1 MPQQER
7 TLFHVID
14 NIEIS
19 SMDDSS
25 RFDWFDSVKI
35 VPLETMAS
43 KVISVID
50 QGRSTKNQ
58 SISQIR
64 THQET
69 ELHVVNRLLS
79 ALYQSYFTMP
89 VGTFKVSIPTSSKS
103 YSKTVDARLPLG
115 SPYRPVR
122 RVLEALKKLDWVEY
136 YPGNTY
142 KGVTRICASNELA
155 RQFENIG
162 LQWSPQIPKDP
173 SSLVILRD
181 RIRPDSKEKIDLPV
195 PCTPEVLA
203 SREFLFRY
211 NSFLIDHCVA
221 LDLTDAQLQVL
232 AGLVTDFKLA
242 LTRKQIRR
250 IFSRG
255 STSKGGRLYN
265 GWWQGVPSLYRPHIT
280 IDGYRTTEIDYS
292 SMALRIIYA
301 EQGLQVQ
308 SDGDLYDIGLPDW
321 TGSGDPRRKL
331 IKEYINALLNDESG
345 RYHLNLEDQQKLGI
359 SRKELLRLVKN
370 KHAAI
375 EHLFYSGVGLDAQF
389 VDSEIAIKVL
399 KNLMDQDILAL
410 PIHDSFIVRTG
421 FRADLFDAMN
431 AAFSEVTKTQTSLD
445 ETGPSLREL
454 FGLKLSETDI
464 EDRSSV
470 ITLDKGFDHLLQYP
484 RGLMHKFVT
493 SWRQQRR

>member
-58 SISQIR
+58 SLSQIKV
-64 THQET
+64 QQAT
-69 ELHVVNRLLS
+69 ELSVANRLFS

-103 YSKTVDARLPLG
+103 YSRAGGDRLPLG
-115 SPYRPVR
+115 FSYRPVR
-122 RVLEALKKLDWVEY
+122 RVLDALRNLDWIEY
-136 YPGNTY
+136 HPGNTY
-142 KGVTRICASNELA
+142 KGVTRICASVKLA
-155 RQFENIG
+155 RRFENIG
-162 LQWSPQIPKDP
+162 LKWSLQIPKDP
-173 SSLVILRD
+173 LSLVVLRD
-181 RIRPDSKEKIDLPV
+181 RVGPNSKEKVDLPV

-203 SREFLFRY
+203 SREFLFSY
-211 NSFLIDHCVA
+211 NSFLVEHCVA

-232 AGLVTDFKLA
+232 AGLRTDFNLA
-242 LTRKQIRR
+242 VTRTQIRR

-255 STSKGGRLYN
+255 STNKGGRLYN
-265 GWWQGVPSLYRPHIT
+265 GWWQGVPGLYRPHIT
-280 IDGYRTTEIDYS
+280 INGYRTTEVDYS

-301 EQGLQVQ
+301 EQGLQVP
-308 SDGDLYDIGLPDW
+308 SDSDLYDIGLSQW
-321 TGSGDPRRKL
+321 TGSVDPRRKI
-331 IKEYINALLNDESG
+331 IKEYVNAVLNDESG
-345 RYHLNLEDQQKLGI
+345 RYRLSPNQQQELGV
-359 SRKELLRLVKN
+359 SQKELLRLVRE
-370 KHAAI
+370 KHRAI
-375 EHLFYSGVGLDAQF
+375 EHLFYSGIGLDAQF
-389 VDSEIAIKVL
+389 VDSEIAINVL
-399 KNLMDQDILAL
+399 KKLMDQGILAL

-431 AAFSEVTKTQTSLD
+431 IAFSEVTKTQTTLD
-445 ETGPSLREL
+445 ETGPSSREL
-454 FGLKLSETDI
+454 FGLKLSEMDI
-464 EDRSSV
+464 QHRSSV
-470 ITLDKGFDHLLQYP
+470 ITLDKAFDQLLQYP
-484 RGLMHKFVT
+484 RGLMHNYVT
-493 SWRQQRR
+493 SWRQQSR